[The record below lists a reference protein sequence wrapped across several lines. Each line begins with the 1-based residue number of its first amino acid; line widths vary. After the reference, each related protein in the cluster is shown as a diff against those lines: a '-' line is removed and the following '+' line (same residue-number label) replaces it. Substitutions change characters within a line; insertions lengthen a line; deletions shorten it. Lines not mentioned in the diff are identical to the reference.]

1 MLEDPVQG
9 QRIKVVID
17 GVTDSAGTAYDGL
30 LGKHS
35 HQYCSCSAALAD
47 SYSDYYHILSSD
59 GWYGYYFKQW
69 IPCTVHANWLNI
81 FLEIY
86 VKFRAKE
93 IYVACRIFTARVI
106 FLLIFFFTLF
116 SKRNTFFITLIITN
130 VCIAIELILAVAF
143 NPIRFWVPEFKQ

>member
-1 MLEDPVQG
+1 MDDMD
-9 QRIKVVID
+9 II
-17 GVTDSAGTAYDGL
+17 
-30 LGKHS
+30 
-35 HQYCSCSAALAD
+35 
-47 SYSDYYHILSSD
+47 SSNE
-59 GWYGYYFKQW
+59 YL
-69 IPCTVHANWLNI
+69 VHANWLNI

-116 SKRNTFFITLIITN
+116 SKRNTFFFITLIITN

-143 NPIRFWVPEFKQ
+143 NPIQFWVPEFKQ

>member
-1 MLEDPVQG
+1 MQG

-35 HQYCSCSAALAD
+35 HQYCSCCSCSAALAD
-47 SYSDYYHILSSD
+47 SYSDYYHTVSWAVMDYLDIISSNE
-59 GWYGYYFKQW
+59 YL
-69 IPCTVHANWLNI
+69 VHANWLNS

-116 SKRNTFFITLIITN
+116 SKRNTFFYN
-130 VCIAIELILAVAF
+130 F
-143 NPIRFWVPEFKQ
+143 NYHQCLYCNRINLCSSFQSNTVLGAWI